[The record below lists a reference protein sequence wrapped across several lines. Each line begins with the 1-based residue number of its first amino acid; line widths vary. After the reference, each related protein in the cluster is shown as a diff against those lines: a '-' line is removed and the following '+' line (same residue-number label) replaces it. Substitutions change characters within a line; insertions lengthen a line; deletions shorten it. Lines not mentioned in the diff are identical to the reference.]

1 MSDETANA
9 APAKTIQVEM
19 DPKTLEALG
28 ALMPA
33 VTLWA
38 RSQGDP
44 NPTPGD
50 VVNMAVLVLHA
61 QVFERAHDML
71 AAAKSGEA
79 APTAMH

>member
-1 MSDETANA
+1 MSDESAKA
-9 APAKTIQVEM
+9 DRPKTIQVEM

-44 NPTPGD
+44 DPTPGD

-61 QVFERAHDML
+61 QVFERAADLLTMI
-71 AAAKSGEA
+71 KIGES
-79 APTAMH
+79 PTTH

>member
-1 MSDETANA
+1 MTE
-9 APAKTIQVEM
+9 PKVLQVEM

-38 RSQGDP
+38 RSQGEPD
-44 NPTPGD
+44 PTPGD

-61 QVFERAHDML
+61 QVYERAHDLL
-71 AAAKSGEA
+71 ATIKSAES
-79 APTAMH
+79 PTAH